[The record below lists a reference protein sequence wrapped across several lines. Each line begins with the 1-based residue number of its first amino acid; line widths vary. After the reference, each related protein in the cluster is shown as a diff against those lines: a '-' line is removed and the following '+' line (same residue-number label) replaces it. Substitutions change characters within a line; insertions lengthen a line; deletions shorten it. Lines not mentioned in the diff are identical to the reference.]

1 MTSEKL
7 SRQRSVDTSKETCV
21 YVSKGESGLNNTLS
35 YTVGTPSAS
44 RAPLSDGLQDGTQ
57 TLAINYIRRGG
68 GGRGGVKECSQ
79 ASLWRR
85 VQWQKVMFSRRST
98 GLHCPTP
105 TELLSIFVHDE

>member
-1 MTSEKL
+1 M
-7 SRQRSVDTSKETCV
+7 

-68 GGRGGVKECSQ
+68 GGEGGCQRMFAGVVMETSPVAESYVFSTINWPSLSYTNR
-79 ASLWRR
+79 ASLD
-85 VQWQKVMFSRRST
+85 FCT
-98 GLHCPTP
+98 
-105 TELLSIFVHDE
+105 

>member
-1 MTSEKL
+1 M
-7 SRQRSVDTSKETCV
+7 

-68 GGRGGVKECSQ
+68 GGGGVSKNV
-79 ASLWRR
+79 RR
-85 VQWQKVMFSRRST
+85 RHYGDESSGRKLCFLDDQLAYTVLHQQSFSRFFYMMNK
-98 GLHCPTP
+98 GV
-105 TELLSIFVHDE
+105 LLPFPG